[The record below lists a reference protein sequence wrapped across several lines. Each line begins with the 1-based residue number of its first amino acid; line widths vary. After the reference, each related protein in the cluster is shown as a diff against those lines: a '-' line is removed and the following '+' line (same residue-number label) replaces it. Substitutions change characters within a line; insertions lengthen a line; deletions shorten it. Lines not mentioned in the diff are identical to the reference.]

1 MISGVPILA
10 DEPDLRLI
18 SLQHNSIKRIQHL
31 DTTFRLVFLDLYHNR
46 LEQISGLEPL
56 TNLRVLMLGKNR
68 IRRIEGLQR
77 CCRLSV
83 LDLHGNR
90 ITQVPTNKCFIQ
102 YSLAILITLSLRIY
116 FIAFSHRDLEQMEPN
131 VISLTPSE
139 GGKLVILLHN
149 ST

>member
-90 ITQVPTNKCFIQ
+90 ITQVHTYQQINLEGDSQ
-102 YSLAILITLSLRIY
+102 NLRM
-116 FIAFSHRDLEQMEPN
+116 L
-131 VISLTPSE
+131 
-139 GGKLVILLHN
+139 N
-149 ST
+149 SRFKTASGHFFANYKTEVQTIIFRC

>member
-1 MISGVPILA
+1 MPPYALTHKCFSITGVPILA

-90 ITQVPTNKCFIQ
+90 ITQVRPLDRRRLCKLSQKKKN
-102 YSLAILITLSLRIY
+102 YSA
-116 FIAFSHRDLEQMEPN
+116 P
-131 VISLTPSE
+131 
-139 GGKLVILLHN
+139 
-149 ST
+149 